1 MKQKY
6 YSNKRIL
13 ESGAEYMLQLGERSN
28 GKSYSDKYYLLYNA
42 FHETD
47 MYTGEK
53 LQRYQFAYIR
63 RWDLEIKGKDVEQY
77 FADMIAND
85 HGDQPIREI
94 TGGKY
99 DTIKVYQRRIYFA
112 STDQET
118 GDIVKGK
125 EIGHCFAITQETH
138 YKSLAFPLVGFAIFE
153 EFITD
158 SGYLEKE
165 PSRLFNLLSTILRRR
180 TGKVFLVGNTISRA
194 CPYFGDWGLS
204 GVLRQDKGTIS
215 IYTQETDQL
224 DDKGEPIVIRIAVE
238 FCENS
243 GNNTKMF
250 FGQKSKMITSGDWE
264 SEVQPHLE
272 YYLED
277 YRRITDMIFEAD
289 GLAYRA
295 QLLVDPKDRP
305 LVYIYPMREITEKER
320 KTKRIISDL
329 YTLNVN
335 QTRGWVDNKYKYD
348 KIFMTLLSSGKYA
361 FSDNLTGTEFL
372 LMLKNH
378 LLI

>member
-1 MKQKY
+1 MKTQQKF
-6 YSNKRIL
+6 YSNQRIL

-28 GKSYSDKYYLLYNA
+28 GKSYSDKIYLLYNA
-42 FHETD
+42 YREKD
-47 MYTGEK
+47 LYTGEP
-53 LQRYQFAYIR
+53 LDRFQFAYIR

-77 FADMIAND
+77 FADM
-85 HGDQPIREI
+85 PIERI
-94 TGGKY
+94 TDGLF
-99 DTIKVYQRRIYFA
+99 DLVTVYQRRIYFA
-112 STDQET
+112 RFDPET
-118 GDIVKGK
+118 GRAIRGK

-138 YKSLAFPLVGFAIFE
+138 YKSLAFPKVGFAIFE

-165 PSRLFNLLSTILRRR
+165 PARLFNLLSTIFRRR
-180 TGKVFLVGNTISRA
+180 SGRVFLVGNTISRA

-224 DDKGEPIVIRIAVE
+224 QENGEPVVIRIAVE

-264 SEVQPHLE
+264 SDVQPHLE
-272 YYLED
+272 YYLDD
-277 YRRITDMIFEAD
+277 YTRITDMIFEAD

-295 QLLVDPKDRP
+295 QLLIDPKRRP
-305 LVYIYPMREITEKER
+305 LVYVYPMNEITEKER

-335 QTRGWVDNKYKYD
+335 QTRGWVDNRFKYD
-348 KIFMTLLSSGKYA
+348 KIYMTLLSAGKVA

-378 LLI
+378 GLL

>member
-1 MKQKY
+1 
-6 YSNKRIL
+6 
-13 ESGAEYMLQLGERSN
+13 
-28 GKSYSDKYYLLYNA
+28 
-42 FHETD
+42 
-47 MYTGEK
+47 
-53 LQRYQFAYIR
+53 
-63 RWDLEIKGKDVEQY
+63 
-77 FADMIAND
+77 MIAND

-112 STDQET
+112 STDPET
-118 GDIVKGK
+118 GDITKGK

-165 PSRLFNLLSTILRRR
+165 PARLFNLLSTILRRR
-180 TGKVFLVGNTISRA
+180 AGKVFLVGNTISRA

-224 DDKGEPIVIRIAVE
+224 DDKGEPVVIRIAVE

-264 SEVQPHLE
+264 SETQPHLE
-272 YYLED
+272 YYLEE

-305 LVYIYPMREITEKER
+305 LVYVYPMNEITEKER

-335 QTRGWVDNKYKYD
+335 QTRGWVDSRYKYD